1 MSGKSGKTKDR
12 VEDLP
17 VKDLSDAMQEQT
29 KGGLQRRTNDDD
41 DDLSDLEI
49 QRHSNR

>member
-1 MSGKSGKTKDR
+1 MPGESGKDR
-12 VEDLP
+12 EKVEDLP
-17 VKDLSDAMQEQT
+17 AKEVDEATQAQT
-29 KGGLQRRTNDDD
+29 KGGMARRTNDDD